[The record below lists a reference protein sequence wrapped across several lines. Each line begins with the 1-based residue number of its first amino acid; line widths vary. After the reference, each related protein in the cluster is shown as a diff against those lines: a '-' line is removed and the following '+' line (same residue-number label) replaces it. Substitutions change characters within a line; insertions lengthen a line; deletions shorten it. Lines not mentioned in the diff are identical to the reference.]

1 MHAIHIRMHTKIHI
15 RMHAQMRKYTYAC
28 MRKHIHIRMH
38 AKMCT
43 YTYACMRKCAR
54 MHANT
59 VHYRPAGRWHKDSS
73 SRTRPLASIEWGVT
87 SHNVCVEVSDEW
99 LNLCAHYSC
108 PRSGPCVYPFA
119 CTYTYDTVHTEHNRH
134 CCACKKKES
143 TLTRDTHAMHAKK
156 MHACKKCIHA
166 KCMHAQCMHAKCM
179 HAKCAKKC
187 ANACMRN
194 KCMHASCWSTNKS
207 TWPLAK
213 CAGKTVDKSLPNA
226 CPHAC
231 FAAYAWPAAD
241 LARPCAPFRSTQCN
255 VPAGTACRA
264 WRCVLKPT
272 SHPGLNIQ
280 KNAGRWY

>member
-1 MHAIHIRMHTKIHI
+1 MHAKIHI
-15 RMHAQMRKYTYAC
+15 C
-28 MRKHIHIRMH
+28 MH

-43 YTYACMRKCAR
+43 YTYGACMRKCAR

-143 TLTRDTHAMHAKK
+143 TLTGYACDACEKNACVQKMHTCK
-156 MHACKKCIHA
+156 MHACA
-166 KCMHAQCMHAKCM
+166 MHACEMHACEMCKKMCKCM
-179 HAKCAKKC
+179 HAKQ
-187 ANACMRN
+187 
-194 KCMHASCWSTNKS
+194 MHAC
-207 TWPLAK
+207 
-213 CAGKTVDKSLPNA
+213 
-226 CPHAC
+226 
-231 FAAYAWPAAD
+231 
-241 LARPCAPFRSTQCN
+241 
-255 VPAGTACRA
+255 
-264 WRCVLKPT
+264 
-272 SHPGLNIQ
+272 
-280 KNAGRWY
+280 

>member
-73 SRTRPLASIEWGVT
+73 SRARPLASIEWGVT
-87 SHNVCVEVSDEW
+87 SHNFCVEVSDEW

-134 CCACKKKES
+134 CCACKKKRA
-143 TLTRDTHAMHAKK
+143 LLRGIRMRC
-156 MHACKKCIHA
+156 MRKKCMRA
-166 KCMHAQCMHAKCM
+166 KNAYMQ
-179 HAKCAKKC
+179 
-187 ANACMRN
+187 NACMRN
-194 KCMHASCWSTNKS
+194 ACMRNACMRNVQKNVQMHACEM
-207 TWPLAK
+207 
-213 CAGKTVDKSLPNA
+213 
-226 CPHAC
+226 
-231 FAAYAWPAAD
+231 
-241 LARPCAPFRSTQCN
+241 
-255 VPAGTACRA
+255 
-264 WRCVLKPT
+264 
-272 SHPGLNIQ
+272 
-280 KNAGRWY
+280 